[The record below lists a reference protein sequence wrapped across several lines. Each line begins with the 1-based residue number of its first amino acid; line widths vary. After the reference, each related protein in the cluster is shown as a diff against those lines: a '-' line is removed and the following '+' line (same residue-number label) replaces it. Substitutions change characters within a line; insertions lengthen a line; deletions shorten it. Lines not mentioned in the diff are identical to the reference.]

1 MLDEEGRRAARAVAG
16 DFGRAAIGV
25 VELDGSVH
33 FRVGRHQQPA
43 VRAHAGVAVADGAG
57 DSSVTVR
64 GRVALPGQQ
73 KIVLGAVR
81 LGERDLH

>member
-1 MLDEEGRRAARAVAG
+1 M
-16 DFGRAAIGV
+16 
-25 VELDGSVH
+25 
-33 FRVGRHQQPA
+33 
-43 VRAHAGVAVADGAG
+43 AVADGAG

-64 GRVALPGQQ
+64 GRVAPPGEQ